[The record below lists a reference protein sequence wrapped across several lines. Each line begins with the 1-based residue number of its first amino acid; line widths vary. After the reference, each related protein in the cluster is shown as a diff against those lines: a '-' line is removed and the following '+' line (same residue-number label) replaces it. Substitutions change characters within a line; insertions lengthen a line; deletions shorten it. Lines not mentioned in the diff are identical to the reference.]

1 MKLRTFLLNFYFAL
15 GFIAFFGSKPL
26 QAQPNLKK
34 LESSLEKAR
43 IDWGVTGMS
52 VAIVKDNQVVMSRGF
67 GQLTQGKS
75 TPVDEHSLFAI
86 ASNTKAF
93 VSSALAKLVAE
104 GKINWDD
111 KVIDYLPYFR
121 LYDPYVTQE
130 ATIRDLLSHRI
141 GLGTFSGDVIW
152 YKSVFSPEEVIKRA
166 QYVPQ
171 AYPFRSGYGYSNLM
185 FIAAGEVI
193 RAVTEQAWD
202 DYLAA
207 SFFEPLGMNRTIT
220 TVDELA
226 SKGNYATPHKP
237 EGNQDI
243 PIEWTRWDNMGAAGG
258 IISSAADM
266 AKWIQLNLN
275 KGIIGK
281 DTLLSPAQQNILWT
295 LHNNFVLTDKAR
307 IWIPGRNFNG
317 YGLGWGLYDYHGR
330 MVVTHSG
337 GYDGMYSRVVLVPAE
352 NLGFVILTNSMTGII
367 NPLVFDIMNH
377 FIKADTRDWSASFL
391 NNSGGESIDTMS
403 KIKIAARKKDTQPS
417 FALKDYTGIFFD
429 PMHGK
434 IFVNL
439 KDENLTLS
447 FENALEL
454 NARLSHW
461 HDDIWEIKWDKTHA
475 WFDFGTVQFTVDNN
489 RKITGLEFDVPNYD
503 IFFDELHPKKVK

>member
-1 MKLRTFLLNFYFAL
+1 
-15 GFIAFFGSKPL
+15 
-26 QAQPNLKK
+26 
-34 LESSLEKAR
+34 
-43 IDWGVTGMS
+43 
-52 VAIVKDNQVVMSRGF
+52 
-67 GQLTQGKS
+67 
-75 TPVDEHSLFAI
+75 
-86 ASNTKAF
+86 
-93 VSSALAKLVAE
+93 
-104 GKINWDD
+104 
-111 KVIDYLPYFR
+111 
-121 LYDPYVTQE
+121 
-130 ATIRDLLSHRI
+130 
-141 GLGTFSGDVIW
+141 
-152 YKSVFSPEEVIKRA
+152 
-166 QYVPQ
+166 
-171 AYPFRSGYGYSNLM
+171 
-185 FIAAGEVI
+185 
-193 RAVTEQAWD
+193 VTEQAWD